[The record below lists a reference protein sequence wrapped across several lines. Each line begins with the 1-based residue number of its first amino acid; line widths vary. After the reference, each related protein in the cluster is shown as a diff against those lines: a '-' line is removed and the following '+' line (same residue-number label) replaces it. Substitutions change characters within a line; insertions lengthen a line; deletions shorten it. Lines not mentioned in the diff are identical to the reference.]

1 MTQYID
7 HNAIVNSNMEKK
19 GCQAGFKKDLHSF
32 FFSKKYIFS
41 RCSSMFFAWLRPHE
55 SLPERKAILHIIL

>member
-32 FFSKKYIFS
+32 FFSKKYIF
-41 RCSSMFFAWLRPHE
+41 FAVQQHVLRVAP
-55 SLPERKAILHIIL
+55 PARIVA